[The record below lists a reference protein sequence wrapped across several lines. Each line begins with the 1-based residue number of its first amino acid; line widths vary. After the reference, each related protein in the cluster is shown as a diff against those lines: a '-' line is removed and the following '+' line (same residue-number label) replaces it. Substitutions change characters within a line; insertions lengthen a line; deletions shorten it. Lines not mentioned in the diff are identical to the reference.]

1 MMRTILFDFD
11 GTLADSFGVVVE
23 IFYDLTGHERID
35 DPAQI
40 QRLRRLPIMKV
51 VKELH
56 VSPIQVPRLLVKGRK
71 LMNERMEDVRPFK
84 GIPEAMAELQ
94 RQGHTVYIMSS
105 NSKQNVEAF
114 LDANGLTRYVTKVYG
129 NIGLLNKAGA
139 IRKVIRQ
146 NGLRLEDCV
155 YIGDE
160 VRDIDGAQRAGIPIV
175 SVGWGYNDA
184 TLLESRQPDTL
195 IYQPEKLVESIEN
208 L

>member
-11 GTLADSFGVVVE
+11 GTLADSFSVVVE
-23 IFYDLTGHERID
+23 IFYDLTGHAHIE
-35 DPAQI
+35 DPEQI

-51 VKELH
+51 VKEFH
-56 VSPIQVPRLLVKGRK
+56 IPAYRVPRLLVKGRK
-71 LMNERMEDVRPFK
+71 MMGERMEDVQPFK

-94 RQGHTVYIMSS
+94 KQGHTLYIMSS

-146 NGLRLEDCV
+146 NNLNAQDCV
-155 YIGDE
+155 YVGDE
-160 VRDIDGAQRAGIPIV
+160 VRDIDGAQRAGIPVV

-184 TLLESRQPDTL
+184 TLLQSRQPNAL